1 MDYAASFLLPYP
13 LRNTVRRTEAS
24 RHPHWHFLL
33 PPRDE
38 ANSGKK
44 RWGQTLS
51 MKAQQEDGLPPH
63 VSLAPTH
70 KLGPYLASCYARV
83 HIFPGTL
90 GSRQEASHLLPQH
103 HSEKTAQKSR
113 ILLLLTRASS
123 ATRTT
128 ESKLQNPNIVSWPG
142 NSTGNTNYSALGTV
156 LSPSQR
162 LCHESLSI
170 LPEVLFLS
178 PLS

>member
-51 MKAQQEDGLPPH
+51 MKAQQEDGLPPR

-70 KLGPYLASCYARV
+70 KLGPYARV
-83 HIFPGTL
+83 LIFRVTL
-90 GSRQEASHLLPQH
+90 GSLQEAAHLLPQH
-103 HSEKTAQKSR
+103 HSEKTARGSR
-113 ILLLLTRASS
+113 ILLLLLTRASS

-170 LPEVLFLS
+170 LPEALFLS